1 MAAYLLMNKNKRIN
15 YKCVSLLCV
24 EQKINYKRDS
34 LFVIN
39 NNKKMNYKHD
49 SLFCNEKIK
58 ESITNVSVHF
68 VMNKKWITN
77 ATAYLYWTK
86 IKMNYKRDSLL
97 SDVKK
102 IKNASAYFGT
112 STSWR
117 TNFSAFPSFVL
128 SPSNDFNISTS
139 SCKERST
146 LRPTLSPILRSILRF
161 CSTDG
166 VDVC

>member
-15 YKCVSLLCV
+15 YKCVSLLCD

-68 VMNKKWITN
+68 VMNKK
-77 ATAYLYWTK
+77 
-86 IKMNYKRDSLL
+86 
-97 SDVKK
+97 
-102 IKNASAYFGT
+102 
-112 STSWR
+112 
-117 TNFSAFPSFVL
+117 
-128 SPSNDFNISTS
+128 
-139 SCKERST
+139 
-146 LRPTLSPILRSILRF
+146 
-161 CSTDG
+161 
-166 VDVC
+166 